1 MATQLSQF
9 YTPYLNC
16 CINWEEKINWR
27 LILFL
32 PFGISVKYELHT
44 KYCFNLSSWTH
55 DSKKKLECWKQYL
68 RRMACVS
75 SNLICWKSCALLK
88 CNYSKTGAAYII
100 WGDEWRVVT
109 LEGYLFYIILQS
121 IYMLISMGKR
131 KGNLNSRG
139 VRDKMSASVSSTA
152 DFGVFPSPGFHLL
165 WLNHWWSSSWA
176 WGEWS
181 RAECMGSLPAG
192 RDCCQGTEHTDLLSR
207 KTAYGGEKKQC
218 EGWDRNV
225 CLGSQSSII
234 RKHEKHC
241 S

>member
-27 LILFL
+27 LILSL
-32 PFGISVKYELHT
+32 PFRISVKYELHT

-109 LEGYLFYIILQS
+109 LEGYLLYIILQS
-121 IYMLISMGKR
+121 IYMLISMGKH
-131 KGNLNSRG
+131 KGNLNSWG
-139 VRDKMSASVSSTA
+139 VRDKCQHLWAAQQILV
-152 DFGVFPSPGFHLL
+152 PSPLLVPFALAEPLMEFILSMGWVEQGCVQGGTAAKAPSTQIWAEKQHMEGKNPTWGMRQKCVLGFSEQH
-165 WLNHWWSSSWA
+165 H
-176 WGEWS
+176 
-181 RAECMGSLPAG
+181 
-192 RDCCQGTEHTDLLSR
+192 
-207 KTAYGGEKKQC
+207 
-218 EGWDRNV
+218 
-225 CLGSQSSII
+225 
-234 RKHEKHC
+234 
-241 S
+241 